1 MPDSFQRGTM
11 AVGAYRR
18 QAAAIMLADA
28 SRYHLTEATIAGK
41 AASRHLVELASQA
54 GISREQSRRL
64 RCLASAALMAAEG
77 AERLLLELAGE

>member
-1 MPDSFQRGTM
+1 MT
-11 AVGAYRR
+11 VGATWR
-18 QAAAIMLADA
+18 QASSTVLADA
-28 SRYHLTEATIAGK
+28 SRNHLTEATIAGK